1 MGIFFRLQIDER
13 IGISLVEVYKR
24 VGKFVI
30 CGLLKGLKGVTDEF
44 YWFIKPRKRSTFI
57 TNPYLKDSAI
67 YSSQKGCKVLNK
79 VCDERR
85 TICQ

>member
-57 TNPYLKDSAI
+57 TNPYLKDSAFTAV
-67 YSSQKGCKVLNK
+67 KRDAKF
-79 VCDERR
+79 
-85 TICQ
+85 

>member
-13 IGISLVEVYKR
+13 VGISLVEVYKR
-24 VGKFVI
+24 VRKFVI

-57 TNPYLKDSAI
+57 TNPYLKDSAFTAV
-67 YSSQKGCKVLNK
+67 KRDAKF
-79 VCDERR
+79 
-85 TICQ
+85 